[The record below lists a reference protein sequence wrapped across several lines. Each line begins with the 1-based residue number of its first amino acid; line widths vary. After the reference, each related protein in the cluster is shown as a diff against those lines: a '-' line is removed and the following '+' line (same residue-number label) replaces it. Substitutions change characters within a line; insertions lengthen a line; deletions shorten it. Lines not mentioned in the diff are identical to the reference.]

1 MPNCSNP
8 LQCQMAVRVLC
19 TCDCGGAN
27 HAKLR
32 LMMDNPETRE
42 NAELQLIE
50 LKSYQTKLKKAKR
63 IERRKRRA
71 EARKASK
78 SIT

>member
-1 MPNCSNP
+1 
-8 LQCQMAVRVLC
+8 MAVRVLC